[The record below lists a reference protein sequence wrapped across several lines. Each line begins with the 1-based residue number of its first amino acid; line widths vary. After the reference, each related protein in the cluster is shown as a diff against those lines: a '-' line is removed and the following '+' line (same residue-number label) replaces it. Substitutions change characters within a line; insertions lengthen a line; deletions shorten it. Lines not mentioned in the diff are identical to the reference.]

1 MGLIRNN
8 EGAHTIIF
16 VLYTMSY
23 FSKRRVNKTMA
34 SQSAASHSAIHDR
47 FRDLHQD
54 SDFLICVSALQY
66 VMRSSCLPSK
76 ETYAC

>member
-34 SQSAASHSAIHDR
+34 SQSAASHST
-47 FRDLHQD
+47 D
-54 SDFLICVSALQY
+54 SVTYTKTRIYLICVSALQY